1 MRNPP
6 SSPPLANPGAVLPG
20 FSLLR
25 PHHMQ
30 RSTPRFLFAATL
42 LVAAAWPLAVHA
54 SPAAPAAAK
63 PAAVKPLD
71 INSASR
77 AQLMTLPG
85 IGAAEADRIIA
96 ARPYPSKAKLVA
108 DKVLTQDIYA
118 GLKGRIVAVQKAQPA
133 KPRAGAKP

>member
-1 MRNPP
+1 M
-6 SSPPLANPGAVLPG
+6 SS
-20 FSLLR
+20 
-25 PHHMQ
+25 
-30 RSTPRFLFAATL
+30 STPRFLFAATL
-42 LVAAAWPLAVHA
+42 LFAAVALPLAGQA
-54 SPAAPAAAK
+54 SPAAPVPAK
-63 PAAVKPLD
+63 PAAIKPVD

-85 IGAAEADRIIA
+85 IGGAEADRIIA

>member
-1 MRNPP
+1 M
-6 SSPPLANPGAVLPG
+6 SSP
-20 FSLLR
+20 
-25 PHHMQ
+25 
-30 RSTPRFLFAATL
+30 TPRFLFTVALWVAATAL
-42 LVAAAWPLAVHA
+42 PLAAHA
-54 SPAAPAAAK
+54 SPAAPAPAK
-63 PAAVKPLD
+63 PAAIKPID

-118 GLKGRIVAVQKAQPA
+118 GLKGRIVAVQKTQPR
-133 KPRAGAKP
+133 KPRADAKP